1 MSRLHPAAGRRYQHL
16 CTGCLAAF
24 RERFAPRHA
33 CPRCGDAGVALL
45 PGNLPPVGPER
56 VTLAARLRRE
66 MLERRD
72 EELIRRVSCHK
83 VTWLLRQPRRRR
95 SR

>member
-24 RERFAPRHA
+24 RERFAPRDT

-45 PGNLPPVGPER
+45 PGNLPPAGPER
-56 VTLAARLRRE
+56 AALAARLRQE

-72 EELIRRVSCHK
+72 ERLARRVSCHN
-83 VTWLLRQPRRRR
+83 VTWLLRQPRRR

>member
-1 MSRLHPAAGRRYQHL
+1 MRRSGAGRRYQQL
-16 CTGCLAAF
+16 CTGCLADF
-24 RERFAPRHA
+24 RTRFYALDA

-45 PGNLPPVGPER
+45 SGNLPPVGPER
-56 VTLAARLRRE
+56 VILAARLRRE

-72 EELIRRVSCHK
+72 ERLARRVSCHR
-83 VTWLLRQPRRRR
+83 VTWLLRQPKWR

>member
-1 MSRLHPAAGRRYQHL
+1 MNRRRKTAGRRYQQL
-16 CTGCLAAF
+16 CTGCLADF
-24 RERFAPRHA
+24 RTRFFPRDA

-45 PGNLPPVGPER
+45 SGNLPPVGPGR
-56 VTLAARLRRE
+56 VELAARLRRR

-72 EELIRRVSCHK
+72 ERLARQVSSHN
-83 VTWLLRQPRRRR
+83 VTWLLRQPKRR